1 MVIYNLDIVGIAISP
16 NEADAPLFINANA
29 MLTNAISGQ
38 LLEAICRWN
47 AQIMERLR
55 AMWHA

>member
-47 AQIMERLR
+47 AQIIERLR
-55 AMWHA
+55 AM